1 MSRLKFPLKDGLRDP
16 ADEAAVSRM
25 WQGIDARFP
34 RRHGRRSALTYF
46 APGMILAGA
55 AAIALVAYVRH
66 DAGPL
71 RLANGGAIVAVDAP
85 PAGAHVAL
93 SDGSSIELSAGAR
106 FEPIE
111 SSATSFIGV
120 LERGTASFDVQ
131 PGGPRRW
138 QIECGLAT
146 IEVVGT
152 RFSCAREPDR
162 LHIGV
167 DRGIV
172 LVRGERVIN
181 RVRRLS
187 AGESLDVLDAT
198 AAAAIEPEP
207 GPEPAVGPAGRLTPE
222 ETVAAPAVQAPA
234 RADRTGWRELERN
247 GRHREAFAALGAQG
261 IRRES
266 KRLGIADLFALADV
280 ARLSGHPADAIA
292 PLQRIIDGF
301 ASDRQAP
308 LAAFALG
315 RLLLDD
321 LNRPAAAAA
330 AFNRALELGP
340 PQSLR
345 EDVRL
350 RLQEARARARTDD
363 RNGNPQKGSQTLP
376 R

>member
-1 MSRLKFPLKDGLRDP
+1 MSRLKFPLKEGLRDP
-16 ADEAAVSRM
+16 ADEASVSRM
-25 WQGIDARFP
+25 WQAIDSRFP
-34 RRHGRRSALTYF
+34 RRHRRSATFFL
-46 APGMILAGA
+46 APGLVLA
-55 AAIALVAYVRH
+55 AAAGIAVVAYVHH

-71 RLANGGAIVAVDAP
+71 RLANGAAIVAVDAP

-111 SSATSFIGV
+111 SSAVSFIGV
-120 LERGTASFDVQ
+120 LERGTATFDVQ
-131 PGGPRRW
+131 HGGPRRW

-146 IEVVGT
+146 VEVVGT
-152 RFSCAREPDR
+152 RFSCARAPDR
-162 LHIGV
+162 LHVGV
-167 DRGIV
+167 ERGTV
-172 LVRGERVIN
+172 LVRGERVTN

-187 AGESLDVLDAT
+187 AGESLDVLDPSAT
-198 AAAAIEPEP
+198 EAQSEAEV
-207 GPEPAVGPAGRLTPE
+207 PAPAPI
-222 ETVAAPAVQAPA
+222 AAPGAEAASNVEAPTAPA
-234 RADRTGWRELERN
+234 ARAPAHAGPGWRELERI

-280 ARLSGHPADAIA
+280 ARLSGHPTEAIA
-292 PLQRIIDGF
+292 PLQRIVDGF
-301 ASDRQAP
+301 AHDPQAP

-340 PQSLR
+340 PRSLR

-350 RLQEARARARTDD
+350 RLEEARSRMR
-363 RNGNPQKGSQTLP
+363 
-376 R
+376 

>member
-25 WQGIDARFP
+25 WQAIDSRFP
-34 RRHGRRSALTYF
+34 RRPGRRSAVAWF
-46 APGMILAGA
+46 APGILLA
-55 AAIALVAYVRH
+55 AAAAVALVAFVHH

-71 RLANGGAIVAVDAP
+71 RLANGGPIVAVDAP

-111 SSATSFIGV
+111 SSAGSFIGV

-152 RFSCAREPDR
+152 RFSCARGPNA
-162 LHIGV
+162 LHVGV
-167 DRGIV
+167 DRGVV
-172 LVRGERVIN
+172 LVRGERVTN

-187 AGESLDVLDAT
+187 AGESLDLVDAT
-198 AAAAIEPEP
+198 AAEMPPAPAPVPAPAAGEATAA
-207 GPEPAVGPAGRLTPE
+207 EPA
-222 ETVAAPAVQAPA
+222 VAAPAVAPA
-234 RADRTGWRELERN
+234 PAHAGPSWRELERT

-261 IRRES
+261 IQRES

-280 ARLSGHPADAIA
+280 ARLSGHPRDAIA
-292 PLQRIIDGF
+292 PLQRIVDGF
-301 ASDRQAP
+301 AHDRQAP

-321 LNRPAAAAA
+321 LDRPAAAAA

-345 EDVRL
+345 DDVRI
-350 RLQEARARARTDD
+350 RLEEARARARSD
-363 RNGNPQKGSQTLP
+363 R

>member
-1 MSRLKFPLKDGLRDP
+1 MSRLKFPLKEGLRDP

-25 WQGIDARFP
+25 WQAIDSRFP
-34 RRHGRRSALTYF
+34 RHHRRPATFFL
-46 APGMILAGA
+46 APGLVLA
-55 AAIALVAYVRH
+55 AAAGIAVVAFVHH

-111 SSATSFIGV
+111 SSAASFIGV
-120 LERGTASFDVQ
+120 LERGTATFDVQ
-131 PGGPRRW
+131 HGGPRRW

-146 IEVVGT
+146 VEVVGT
-152 RFSCAREPDR
+152 RFSCARGPDR
-162 LHIGV
+162 LHVGV
-167 DRGIV
+167 ERGTV
-172 LVRGERVIN
+172 LVRGERVTN

-187 AGESLDVLDAT
+187 AGESLDVLDPSAT
-198 AAAAIEPEP
+198 EAEAEIPAPAPIAAP
-207 GPEPAVGPAGRLTPE
+207 GPEAAASVEAP
-222 ETVAAPAVQAPA
+222 VAPVQAPA
-234 RADRTGWRELERN
+234 HAGTSWRELERI

-280 ARLSGHPADAIA
+280 ARLSGHPTEAIA
-292 PLQRIIDGF
+292 PLQRIVDGF
-301 ASDRQAP
+301 AHDPQAP

-340 PQSLR
+340 PRSLR
-345 EDVRL
+345 ENVRL
-350 RLQEARARARTDD
+350 RLEEARSRMR
-363 RNGNPQKGSQTLP
+363 
-376 R
+376 

>member
-1 MSRLKFPLKDGLRDP
+1 MSRLKFPLKEGLRDP

-25 WQGIDARFP
+25 WQAIDSRFP
-34 RRHGRRSALTYF
+34 RPHRRSAAVFF
-46 APGMILAGA
+46 APGIVLA
-55 AAIALVAYVRH
+55 AAAGIALVAYVRH
-66 DAGPL
+66 DPGPL
-71 RLANGGAIVAVDAP
+71 RLANGAAIVAVDAP
-85 PAGAHVAL
+85 PGGAHVAL

-111 SSATSFIGV
+111 SSAESFIGV
-120 LERGTASFDVQ
+120 LERGTATFDVQ
-131 PGGPRRW
+131 HGGPRRW

-152 RFSCAREPDR
+152 RFSCARGPDR
-162 LHIGV
+162 LHVGV
-167 DRGIV
+167 ERGTV
-172 LVRGERVIN
+172 LVRGERVTN

-187 AGESLDVLDAT
+187 AGESLDVLDPTAT
-198 AAAAIEPEP
+198 EAEAEVPAPAPITAPGRDAAASVEAPS
-207 GPEPAVGPAGRLTPE
+207 
-222 ETVAAPAVQAPA
+222 APAQAQAPA
-234 RADRTGWRELERN
+234 HAGAGWRELERT

-280 ARLSGHPADAIA
+280 ARLSGHPTEAIA
-292 PLQRIIDGF
+292 PLQRIVDGF
-301 ASDRQAP
+301 AHDPQAP

-321 LNRPAAAAA
+321 LDRPAAAAA

-340 PQSLR
+340 PRSLR
-345 EDVRL
+345 DDVRL
-350 RLQEARARARTDD
+350 RLEEARSRT
-363 RNGNPQKGSQTLP
+363 RG